1 VTRGSNLT
9 GLSFR
14 SIRVTAEHLSG
25 AHGYL
30 NTDPEMQAI
39 FIAAGYGIRQ
49 GVTRDEMKNLSV
61 APTLARLLGVQ
72 LPKTEL
78 AADEILQDRSG
89 QP

>member
-1 VTRGSNLT
+1 
-9 GLSFR
+9 
-14 SIRVTAEHLSG
+14 
-25 AHGYL
+25 
-30 NTDPEMQAI
+30 MQAI